1 MPQRFAL
8 LAVLSSTLLAG
19 CGAKE
24 QAPTAAQL
32 DAWRPSDQRLAA
44 IYSRSCVLCHGQ
56 PNSGAPST
64 GFVSA
69 WAPRLKQAGGLDGLV
84 ASARRGKGAMPPMG
98 MCTDC
103 NDADLHA
110 LIDFMSSKKP

>member
-1 MPQRFAL
+1 MLAALTGAL
-8 LAVLSSTLLAG
+8 LVA

-32 DAWRPSDQRLAA
+32 DAWRPSDARLSG

-64 GFVSA
+64 GDVSA

-84 ASARRGKGAMPPMG
+84 ASARQGKGAMPPMG

-103 NDADLHA
+103 SDADLHA